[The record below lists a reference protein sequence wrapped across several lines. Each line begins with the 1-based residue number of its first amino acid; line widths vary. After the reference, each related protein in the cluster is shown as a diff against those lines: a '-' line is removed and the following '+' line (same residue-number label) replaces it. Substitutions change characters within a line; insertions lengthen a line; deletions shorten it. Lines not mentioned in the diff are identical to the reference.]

1 MRILPLLFHRIII
14 SFKILLQRFFDGFVW
29 KWIDCFIVNV
39 TARVMNAAEILIGPI
54 LQPSYQF
61 RKGEVV
67 KYNWPPKNLWNIL
80 KRVRLWPTRL
90 NRILSWNYSKQNWPF
105 KFYLKTDLSA
115 EYKPA
120 QQNSDQQSIK
130 TKWKSQIKSNHS

>member
-14 SFKILLQRFFDGFVW
+14 SFKILLQRFFDGFLW

-39 TARVMNAAEILIGPI
+39 TARVMNAAKILIGPI

-105 KFYLKTDLSA
+105 KFYLKTDLSK
-115 EYKPA
+115 EYQPA
-120 QQNSDQQSIK
+120 QQISDQQSIK

>member
-14 SFKILLQRFFDGFVW
+14 TFKILLQRFFDGFLW

-39 TARVMNAAEILIGPI
+39 TERVMNAAEILIGPI

-90 NRILSWNYSKQNWPF
+90 NRILSWNYSKQNWHF
-105 KFYLKTDLSA
+105 KFYFKTDLSA
-115 EYKPA
+115 EYQPA